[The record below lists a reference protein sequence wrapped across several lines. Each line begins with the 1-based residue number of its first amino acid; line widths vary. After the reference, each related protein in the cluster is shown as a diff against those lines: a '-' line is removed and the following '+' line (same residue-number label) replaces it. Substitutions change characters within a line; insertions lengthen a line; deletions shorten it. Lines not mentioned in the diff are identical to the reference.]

1 MAWASIP
8 PCSPRP
14 GYFLVSRKTP
24 TTVGFSLRR
33 KDKKPRFSSFRW
45 CSLAAFCRR
54 VAVSVCRWAV
64 APNVLMVR
72 PLAVFLVALS
82 RPEHREARA
91 ASRGTAHRHQITW
104 FPSACASGFAAGGF
118 PVGSREAASPI
129 RPLAVF
135 LVALSRPEHREAR
148 GASRGTGHWHQ
159 ITWFSSACAS
169 GFAAGGFP
177 VGSREVP
184 LPNRPLLW
192 ACEVNERG
200 GARALKRAP
209 EASEAW
215 RAKRSERAVNGG
227 QGRPT

>member
-64 APNVLMVR
+64 APNVLLVR

-91 ASRGTAHRHQITW
+91 ASRGTGHWHQITW
-104 FPSACASGFAAGGF
+104 FPSACASGFVAGGF
-118 PVGSREAASPI
+118 PA
-129 RPLAVF
+129 
-135 LVALSRPEHREAR
+135 
-148 GASRGTGHWHQ
+148 
-159 ITWFSSACAS
+159 
-169 GFAAGGFP
+169 
-177 VGSREVP
+177 GSREVP

-192 ACEVNERG
+192 TCEVNERG